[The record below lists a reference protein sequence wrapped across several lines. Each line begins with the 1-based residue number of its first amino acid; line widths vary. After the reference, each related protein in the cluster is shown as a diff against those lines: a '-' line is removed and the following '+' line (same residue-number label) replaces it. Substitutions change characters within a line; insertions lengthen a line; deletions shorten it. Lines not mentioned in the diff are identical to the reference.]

1 VSKSKSTRWLWMLIA
16 SAVLCQIALNL
27 ARPLISYKVLAL
39 GGDAVAVG
47 LTSAS
52 FALVPVAIA
61 LWLGRMSDRRTSMKS
76 ITLAGTLLL
85 ATGPFL
91 LSAAPSLLL
100 VGVAS
105 AVLGVGHL
113 CFTIAGQSAVAR
125 FVPLSR
131 MDAAFGWFTAA
142 FSLGQLIGP
151 LVAGLAMGSAGN
163 APADARLM
171 DANAALVLAGAIAVL
186 AMPVALGA
194 STKERANAPKTAET
208 PVKSP
213 ASKSVAH
220 LLGTPTVKTNMLA
233 SLALLATTDI
243 IVAFLPLLGEE
254 RGIAPI
260 GIGVLLAIRAA
271 ASITSRLLLP
281 IMLSRWSRTR
291 LITASLLGAG
301 ITLAILPWLL
311 GNLVM
316 AAVLLAIVGFFLG
329 LGQPIT
335 MTLITQAVPADA
347 RGAALALRLLGNRLG
362 QVALPIAAGLLAAP
376 AGPGGAL
383 WMSSA
388 VLCAASIRWP
398 RKPEPRSR
406 A

>member
-1 VSKSKSTRWLWMLIA
+1 MSGRQSRRWLWMLIA

-39 GGDAVAVG
+39 GGDSVAVG

-52 FALVPVAIA
+52 FALLPVGIA
-61 LWLGRMSDRRTSMKS
+61 LWLGRMSDRRTSMRG

-85 ATGPFL
+85 AAGPFL
-91 LSAAPSLLL
+91 LSVAPSLLL

-105 AVLGVGHL
+105 AVLGIGHL
-113 CFTIAGQSAVAR
+113 CFTIAGQSAIAR

-142 FSLGQLIGP
+142 FSLGQLVGP
-151 LVAGLAMGSAGN
+151 LVAGLAMGSAVN
-163 APADARLM
+163 ATSLARLT
-171 DANAALVLAGAIAVL
+171 DANTALLLATAVAVL
-186 AMPVALGA
+186 AIPVALGA
-194 STKERANAPKTAET
+194 TARDMPRARGTTPATPKVSSPT
-208 PVKSP
+208 PVVS
-213 ASKSVAH
+213 
-220 LLGTPTVKTNMLA
+220 LLGIPTVKTNMLA

-254 RGIAPI
+254 NGIAPV

-271 ASITSRLLLP
+271 ASISSRLLLP
-281 IMLSRWSRTR
+281 LLLSRWSRTG
-291 LITASLLGAG
+291 LITSSLAGAG
-301 ITLAILPWLL
+301 ITLALLPWLF
-311 GNLVM
+311 GNPLLTGI
-316 AAVLLAIVGFFLG
+316 LLAIVGFFLG
-329 LGQPIT
+329 MGQPIT
-335 MTLITQAVPADA
+335 MTLITQAVPPNA

-362 QVALPIAAGLLAAP
+362 QVALPIGAGILAAP

-383 WMSSA
+383 WMSAA

-398 RKPEPRSR
+398 KKP
-406 A
+406 

>member
-1 VSKSKSTRWLWMLIA
+1 MSGMQSRRWLWMLIA
-16 SAVLCQIALNL
+16 SAVLCQIGLNL

-39 GGDAVAVG
+39 GGDSVAVG

-52 FALVPVAIA
+52 FALLPVAIA
-61 LWLGRMSDRRTSMKS
+61 LWLGRMSDRRTSMKG
-76 ITLAGTLLL
+76 ITLVGTLLL
-85 ATGPFL
+85 AAGPLL

-105 AVLGVGHL
+105 AVLGIGHL
-113 CFTIAGQSAVAR
+113 CFTIAGQSAIAR
-125 FVPLSR
+125 FVPLGR
-131 MDAAFGWFTAA
+131 MDTAFGWFTAA
-142 FSLGQLIGP
+142 FSLGQLVGP
-151 LVAGLAMGSAGN
+151 LVAGLAMGSAGSV
-163 APADARLM
+163 PAAARLV
-171 DANAALVLAGAIAVL
+171 DANAALILAGAVSVL
-186 AMPVALGA
+186 AIPVALGA
-194 STKERANAPKTAET
+194 SAKERASARETSAAAPANAST
-208 PVKSP
+208 
-213 ASKSVAH
+213 SKSVAR
-220 LLGTPTVKTNMLA
+220 LLGVPTVKSNMLA

-254 RGIAPI
+254 NGIAPI

-281 IMLSRWSRTR
+281 VMLSRWSRTG
-291 LITASLLGAG
+291 LITASLAGAG
-301 ITLAILPWLL
+301 ITLAILPWLF
-311 GNLVM
+311 GNPVL

-335 MTLITQAVPADA
+335 MTLITQAVPPDA

-362 QVALPIAAGLLAAP
+362 QVALPVGAGLLAAP

-388 VLCAASIRWP
+388 VLCAASIKWP
-398 RKPEPRSR
+398 RKPPASP
-406 A
+406 

>member
-1 VSKSKSTRWLWMLIA
+1 VSERKSTRWLWMLIA

-39 GGDAVAVG
+39 GGDSVAVG

-52 FALVPVAIA
+52 FALLPVAIA
-61 LWLGRMSDRRTSMKS
+61 LWLGRMSDRRASMKG
-76 ITLAGTLLL
+76 ITVAGTLLL
-85 ATGPFL
+85 AVGPFL

-100 VGVAS
+100 VGLAS

-113 CFTIAGQSAVAR
+113 CFTIAGQSAIAR

-142 FSLGQLIGP
+142 FSLGQLVGP

-163 APADARLM
+163 VPADTRLM
-171 DANAALVLAGAIAVL
+171 DVNTALVLAGAIAVL

-194 STKERANAPKTAET
+194 STKERANAPKTA
-208 PVKSP
+208 KAAP
-213 ASKSVAH
+213 AKAPPSKSVAH
-220 LLGTPTVKTNMLA
+220 LLGIPTVKTNMLA

-254 RGIAPI
+254 NGIAPI

-271 ASITSRLLLP
+271 ASIASRLLLP
-281 IMLSRWSRTR
+281 VMLSRWSRTG
-291 LITASLLGAG
+291 LITASLVGAG
-301 ITLAILPWLL
+301 VTLAILPWLF
-311 GNLVM
+311 GNLVL
-316 AAVLLAIVGFFLG
+316 AAVILAIVGFFLG

-335 MTLITQAVPADA
+335 MTLITQAVPPDA

-362 QVALPIAAGLLAAP
+362 QVALPIGAGLLAAP

-388 VLCAASIRWP
+388 VLCAASLRWP
-398 RKPEPRSR
+398 RRP
-406 A
+406 

>member
-1 VSKSKSTRWLWMLIA
+1 MLIGT
-16 SAVLCQIALNL
+16 AVLCQIALNL

-39 GGDAVAVG
+39 GGDSVAVG

-52 FALVPVAIA
+52 FALLPVVIA

-76 ITLAGTLLL
+76 ITVAGTLLL
-85 ATGPFL
+85 AASPSL

-113 CFTIAGQSAVAR
+113 CFTIAGQSAIAR

-142 FSLGQLIGP
+142 FSLGQLVGP
-151 LVAGLAMGSAGN
+151 LVAGLAMGAAGN
-163 APADARLM
+163 APADTRLM
-171 DANAALVLAGAIAVL
+171 DANAALILAGAIAVL
-186 AMPVALGA
+186 AIPVAFGA
-194 STKERANAPKTAET
+194 STKQRANAPKTEAA
-208 PVKSP
+208 PVRAP

-220 LLGTPTVKTNMLA
+220 LLGIPTVKTNMLA

-243 IVAFLPLLGEE
+243 IVAFLPLVGEE
-254 RGIAPI
+254 NGIAPI

-281 IMLSRWSRTR
+281 MMLFRWSRTG
-291 LITASLLGAG
+291 LITASLVGAG
-301 ITLAILPWLL
+301 TTLATLPWLF
-311 GNLVM
+311 GNPVL
-316 AAVLLAIVGFFLG
+316 AAILLAIIGFFLG

-335 MTLITQAVPADA
+335 MTLITQAVPPDA
-347 RGAALALRLLGNRLG
+347 RGAALALRLLANRLG
-362 QVALPIAAGLLAAP
+362 QVALPIGAGLLAAP

-388 VLCAASIRWP
+388 VLCVASIRWP
-398 RKPEPRSR
+398 RKH
-406 A
+406 

>member
-1 VSKSKSTRWLWMLIA
+1 MLIA

-39 GGDAVAVG
+39 GGDSVAVG

-52 FALVPVAIA
+52 FALLPVAIA
-61 LWLGRMSDRRTSMKS
+61 LWLGRLSDRRTSMKG

-85 ATGPFL
+85 ATGPLL

-100 VGVAS
+100 VAVSS
-105 AVLGVGHL
+105 AVLGIGHL
-113 CFTIAGQSAVAR
+113 CFTIAGQSAIAR

-142 FSLGQLIGP
+142 FSLGQLVGP
-151 LVAGLAMGSAGN
+151 LVAGLAMGPAGN
-163 APADARLM
+163 VSAAARLM
-171 DANAALVLAGAIAVL
+171 DANSALILAGAIAVL
-186 AMPVALGA
+186 AIPIAFGA
-194 STKERANAPKTAET
+194 SGKERANAPKTEAT
-208 PVKSP
+208 QAKAAPK
-213 ASKSVAH
+213 SKSVAH
-220 LLGTPTVKTNMLA
+220 LLGIPTVKTNMLA

-254 RGIAPI
+254 NGIAPI
-260 GIGVLLAIRAA
+260 GIGVLLAVRAA
-271 ASITSRLLLP
+271 ASIASRLLLP
-281 IMLSRWSRTR
+281 VMLSQWSRTG
-291 LITASLLGAG
+291 LITASLAGAG
-301 ITLAILPWLL
+301 LSLSILPWLF
-311 GNLVM
+311 GNPVL
-316 AAVLLAIVGFFLG
+316 AAALLAIVGFFLG

-335 MTLITQAVPADA
+335 MTLITQAVPPEA

-362 QVALPIAAGLLAAP
+362 QVALPIGAGLLAAP

-388 VLCAASIRWP
+388 VLCAASVRWP
-398 RKPEPRSR
+398 KRPTT
-406 A
+406 

>member
-1 VSKSKSTRWLWMLIA
+1 MLIA

-39 GGDAVAVG
+39 GGDSVAVG

-52 FALVPVAIA
+52 FALLPVAIA
-61 LWLGRMSDRRTSMKS
+61 LSLGRMSDRRTSMKG

-85 ATGPFL
+85 ATGPVL

-100 VGVAS
+100 VGVSS
-105 AVLGVGHL
+105 AVLGIGHL
-113 CFTIAGQSAVAR
+113 CFTIAGQSAIAR

-163 APADARLM
+163 APAAARLM
-171 DANAALVLAGAIAVL
+171 DANAALILAGAIAVL
-186 AMPVALGA
+186 AIPVALGA
-194 STKERANAPKTAET
+194 SAKERADARETSEAAPTKART
-208 PVKSP
+208 
-213 ASKSVAH
+213 SKSVAH
-220 LLGTPTVKTNMLA
+220 LLAIPTVKTNMLA

-254 RGIAPI
+254 NGIAPI

-281 IMLSRWSRTR
+281 VMLSRWSRTG
-291 LITASLLGAG
+291 LITASLAGAG
-301 ITLAILPWLL
+301 ITLSILPWLF
-311 GNLVM
+311 GNPVL
-316 AAVLLAIVGFFLG
+316 AAILLAIVGFFLG

-335 MTLITQAVPADA
+335 MTLITQAVPPDA

-362 QVALPIAAGLLAAP
+362 QVALPVGAGLLAAP

-398 RKPEPRSR
+398 RRS
-406 A
+406 

>member
-1 VSKSKSTRWLWMLIA
+1 MLIA

-39 GGDAVAVG
+39 GGDSVAVG

-52 FALVPVAIA
+52 FALLPVAIA
-61 LWLGRMSDRRTSMKS
+61 LWLGRMSDRRASMKG
-76 ITLAGTLLL
+76 ITVAGTLLL
-85 ATGPFL
+85 AVGPFL

-100 VGVAS
+100 VGLAS

-113 CFTIAGQSAVAR
+113 CFTIAGQSAIAR

-142 FSLGQLIGP
+142 FSLGQLVGP

-163 APADARLM
+163 VPADTRLM
-171 DANAALVLAGAIAVL
+171 DVNAALVLAGAIAVL

-194 STKERANAPKTAET
+194 STKERANAPKTA
-208 PVKSP
+208 KAAP
-213 ASKSVAH
+213 AKAPPSKSVAH
-220 LLGTPTVKTNMLA
+220 LLGIPTVKTNMLA

-254 RGIAPI
+254 NGIAPI

-271 ASITSRLLLP
+271 ASIASRLLLP
-281 IMLSRWSRTR
+281 VMLSRWSRTG
-291 LITASLLGAG
+291 LITASLVGAG
-301 ITLAILPWLL
+301 VTLAILPWLF

-316 AAVLLAIVGFFLG
+316 AAVILAIVGFFLG

-335 MTLITQAVPADA
+335 MTLITQAVPPDA

-362 QVALPIAAGLLAAP
+362 QVALPIGAGLLAAP

-388 VLCAASIRWP
+388 VLCAASLRWP
-398 RKPEPRSR
+398 RRP
-406 A
+406 

>member
-1 VSKSKSTRWLWMLIA
+1 VSERKSTRWLWMLIA

-39 GGDAVAVG
+39 GGDSVAVG

-52 FALVPVAIA
+52 FALLPVAIA
-61 LWLGRMSDRRTSMKS
+61 LWLGRMSDRRASMKG
-76 ITLAGTLLL
+76 ITVAGTLLL
-85 ATGPFL
+85 AVGPFL

-100 VGVAS
+100 VGLAS

-113 CFTIAGQSAVAR
+113 CFTIAGQSAIAR

-142 FSLGQLIGP
+142 FSLGQLVGP
-151 LVAGLAMGSAGN
+151 LVAGVAMGSAGN
-163 APADARLM
+163 VPADTRLM
-171 DANAALVLAGAIAVL
+171 DVNTALVLAGAIAVL

-194 STKERANAPKTAET
+194 STKERANAPKTA
-208 PVKSP
+208 KAAP
-213 ASKSVAH
+213 AKAPPSKSVAH
-220 LLGTPTVKTNMLA
+220 LLGIPTVKTNMLA

-254 RGIAPI
+254 NGIAPI

-271 ASITSRLLLP
+271 ASIASRLLLP
-281 IMLSRWSRTR
+281 VMLSRWSRTG
-291 LITASLLGAG
+291 LITASLVGAG
-301 ITLAILPWLL
+301 VTLAILPWLF
-311 GNLVM
+311 GNLVL
-316 AAVLLAIVGFFLG
+316 AAVILAIVGFFLG

-335 MTLITQAVPADA
+335 MTLITQAVPPDA

-362 QVALPIAAGLLAAP
+362 QVALPIGAGLLAAP

-388 VLCAASIRWP
+388 VLCAASLRWP
-398 RKPEPRSR
+398 RRP
-406 A
+406 

>member
-1 VSKSKSTRWLWMLIA
+1 MSKSKSTRWLWMLIA

-113 CFTIAGQSAVAR
+113 CFTIAGQSAIAR

-142 FSLGQLIGP
+142 FSLGQLVGP
-151 LVAGLAMGSAGN
+151 LVAGLAMGAAGN
-163 APADARLM
+163 VPAGTRLM
-171 DANAALVLAGAIAVL
+171 DANAALILAGAIAVL

-194 STKERANAPKTAET
+194 STKERATAPKTAEAA
-208 PVKSP
+208 PVK
-213 ASKSVAH
+213 ARAAKSVAH
-220 LLGTPTVKTNMLA
+220 LLGIPTVKTNMLA

-254 RGIAPI
+254 NGIAPI

-281 IMLSRWSRTR
+281 VMLSRWSRAG
-291 LITASLLGAG
+291 LIIASLVGAG

-311 GNLVM
+311 WNLVM
-316 AAVLLAIVGFFLG
+316 AAVILAIVGFFLG

-335 MTLITQAVPADA
+335 MTLITQAVPPDA

-362 QVALPIAAGLLAAP
+362 QVALPVGAGLLAAP

-398 RKPEPRSR
+398 RK

>member
-1 VSKSKSTRWLWMLIA
+1 MSGTQSRRWLWMLIA

-39 GGDAVAVG
+39 GGDSVAVG

-52 FALVPVAIA
+52 FALLPVAIA
-61 LWLGRMSDRRTSMKS
+61 LWLGRMSDRRTSMKG

-85 ATGPFL
+85 AAGPFL
-91 LSAAPSLLL
+91 LSTAPSLLL

-105 AVLGVGHL
+105 AVLGIGHL
-113 CFTIAGQSAVAR
+113 CFTIAGQSAIAR

-142 FSLGQLIGP
+142 FSLGQLVGP

-171 DANAALVLAGAIAVL
+171 DANEALILAGAISVL
-186 AMPVALGA
+186 AIPVALWA
-194 STKERANAPKTAET
+194 SAKERAGARETSEAAPAKAPT
-208 PVKSP
+208 
-213 ASKSVAH
+213 SKSVAH
-220 LLGTPTVKTNMLA
+220 LLGIPTVKTNMLA

-254 RGIAPI
+254 SGIAPI
-260 GIGVLLAIRAA
+260 GIGLLLAIRAA

-281 IMLSRWSRTR
+281 VMLFRWSRTG
-291 LITASLLGAG
+291 LITASLAGAG
-301 ITLAILPWLL
+301 TTLASLPWLF
-311 GNLVM
+311 GNPLL
-316 AAVLLAIVGFFLG
+316 AGILLAITGFFLG

-335 MTLITQAVPADA
+335 MTLITQAVPPDA

-362 QVALPIAAGLLAAP
+362 QVALPIGAGLLAAP

-398 RKPEPRSR
+398 RRP
-406 A
+406 